1 MEKKRIV
8 FFISGAIA
16 FFIIAIISFNII
28 NYYKW
33 KEPLVLN
40 NNFIVTW
47 GNYDYKNYNKYSDSI
62 KPLITNTLYAEYF
75 EGAKNEQ
82 SYYIQ
87 QGKMVTN
94 KSKVETSIVKIMS
107 KEVDKDKYIVKSR
120 VNQSV
125 TVSGKTATN
134 TKTATITIIKDG
146 DKYFVSE
153 ISYD

>member
-40 NNFIVTW
+40 NNFIVAW
-47 GNYDYKNYNKYSDSI
+47 GNYDYKNYDKYSDNI

-75 EGAKNEQ
+75 EGVKNEQ

-107 KEVDKDKYIVKSR
+107 KEIDKDKYIVKSR

>member
-1 MEKKRIV
+1 MDKKRIV

-40 NNFIVTW
+40 NNFIVAW
-47 GNYDYKNYNKYSDSI
+47 GNYDYKNYDKYSDNI
-62 KPLITNTLYAEYF
+62 KPLVTSTLYAEYF
-75 EGAKNEQ
+75 EGVKNEQ

-107 KEVDKDKYIVKSR
+107 KEIDKDKYIVKSR